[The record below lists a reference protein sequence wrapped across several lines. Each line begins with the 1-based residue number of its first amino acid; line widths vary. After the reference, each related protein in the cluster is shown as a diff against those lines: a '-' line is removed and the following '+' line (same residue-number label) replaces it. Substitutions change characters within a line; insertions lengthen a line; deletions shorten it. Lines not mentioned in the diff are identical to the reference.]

1 MQKMNDIAQ
10 ADEPDLHVSL
20 LKGALLPEG
29 IGRKRQGRS
38 RINNVDG

>member
-38 RINNVDG
+38 RISNVDG